1 MMLTFLGDS
10 SDNRKWINL
19 NSPYTASSKRRTLI
33 PKTDA
38 IEAQHPAH
46 GYTSIREKYDESQ
59 HTIFLHL

>member
-1 MMLTFLGDS
+1 MMLALIGDS

-19 NSPYTASSKRRTLI
+19 NSPYTASNKRRTLI

-46 GYTSIREKYDESQ
+46 GYTSI
-59 HTIFLHL
+59 